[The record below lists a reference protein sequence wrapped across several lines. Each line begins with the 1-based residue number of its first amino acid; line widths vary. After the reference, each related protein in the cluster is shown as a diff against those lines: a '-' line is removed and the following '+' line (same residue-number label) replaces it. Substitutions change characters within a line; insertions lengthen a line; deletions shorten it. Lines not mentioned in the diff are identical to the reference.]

1 MSSSGKDNSGAQHA
15 NYVGPYRLEK
25 TLGKGQTAGEHPV
38 LASWIRAVEQEAKPA
53 WSQLFD
59 WDGKRGSKATKS
71 IGEIQIRPWKLFSCV
86 LSEMRGEVIRRK
98 RKRQREEMEG
108 PAVGEGIS
116 ASEKF
121 EGEVLHQ
128 FGNAR
133 ILCALSQS
141 LAFEAVFKDS
151 LPALPSQIQTKPL
164 CLPGHLLDIPPPK
177 PCHSRFSSAC
187 SLRAERASSGL
198 VKLGIHCVTCQ
209 KVAIKIV
216 NREKLSESVLMKVE
230 REIAILKLIEHPHVL
245 KLHDVYENKK
255 YLYLV
260 LEHVSGGELFDYL
273 VKKGRLTP
281 KEARKF
287 FRQIMSALD
296 FCHSHSICQSAGGCL
311 GDERRRGGEAEGER
325 TQQGA
330 VTPRTSLALRCEPPN
345 SSMDRSK
352 RELLQRRGAP
362 GAAKDANHRDLKPE
376 NLLLDEKNNIRI
388 ADFGMASLQVGDS
401 LLETSCGSPHY
412 ACPEVIRGEK
422 YDGRKADVWSCG
434 VILFA
439 LLVGA
444 LPFDD
449 DNLRNLLEKVK
460 LGVFHMPHFIPPD
473 CQNLLR
479 GMIEVDATK
488 RLTLEQIQKH
498 TWYIGGKNEPE
509 PEQPVP
515 RKVTIR
521 SLPSADDIDPDVL
534 DSMHSLGCFRDKNKL
549 LKDLLSDDDNQEKMI
564 YFLLLDRKER
574 YPSQEDQNLPPRNEI
589 DPPKKRVDSPMLNRH
604 GKRRPERKSM
614 EVLSVTD
621 GGSPVPARRAID
633 MTQHG
638 QRSRSISGASSG
650 LSTSPLSSPRPV
662 RKFCV
667 PPQTPDIL
675 QSPNSS
681 PCQSPESA
689 PNRAATRAP
698 TPNSLAPNSGPPPAE
713 LNRTQTLPSKPKTVP
728 KPLQATRSIPLP
740 GQSTEPASPAKSE
753 PPTPLQLPLQPPS
766 ASVPPT
772 PTTPSSPSFPFAPSS
787 ISSTPIQNSP
797 QVRRSHFAASPQLS
811 VPFVPAVPMS
821 PIRLHHFHPV
831 APASSS
837 FTDQPKSIPLIQVTP
852 HPSPRGSPLPTPK
865 GTPVHTPKD
874 SPAGTPN
881 PTPPPSPLAKKS
893 WFGNFINLEKEE
905 QIFIVIRDKPLS
917 SIKADIVQAFLSIPS
932 LSHSVISQTSFR
944 AEYKSTAGP
953 TVFQKPVKFQV
964 DITYTESTAATKEN
978 GIYSVTFTLL
988 SAGALSE

>member
-1 MSSSGKDNSGAQHA
+1 MSSSGKDANSGHYA

-25 TLGKGQTAGEHPV
+25 TLGKGQT
-38 LASWIRAVEQEAKPA
+38 
-53 WSQLFD
+53 
-59 WDGKRGSKATKS
+59 
-71 IGEIQIRPWKLFSCV
+71 
-86 LSEMRGEVIRRK
+86 
-98 RKRQREEMEG
+98 
-108 PAVGEGIS
+108 
-116 ASEKF
+116 
-121 EGEVLHQ
+121 
-128 FGNAR
+128 
-133 ILCALSQS
+133 
-141 LAFEAVFKDS
+141 
-151 LPALPSQIQTKPL
+151 
-164 CLPGHLLDIPPPK
+164 
-177 PCHSRFSSAC
+177 
-187 SLRAERASSGL
+187 GL
-198 VKLGIHCVTCQ
+198 VKLGLHCVTGQ

-287 FRQIMSALD
+287 FRQIISALD
-296 FCHSHSICQSAGGCL
+296 FCHSHSIC
-311 GDERRRGGEAEGER
+311 
-325 TQQGA
+325 
-330 VTPRTSLALRCEPPN
+330 
-345 SSMDRSK
+345 
-352 RELLQRRGAP
+352 
-362 GAAKDANHRDLKPE
+362 HRDLKPE

-422 YDGRKADVWSCG
+422 YDGRKADAWSCG

-479 GMIEVDATK
+479 GMIEVDAAK

-498 TWYIGGKNEPE
+498 TWYLAGKNEPE
-509 PEQPVP
+509 PEQPVT
-515 RKVTIR
+515 RKVSIR
-521 SLPSADDIDPDVL
+521 TLGAPEEIDPDVL
-534 DSMHSLGCFRDKNKL
+534 ESMHSLGCFRDKDKL
-549 LKDLLSDDDNQEKMI
+549 TKDLLSEDDNQEKMI

-589 DPPKKRVDSPMLNRH
+589 ADPPRKRVDSPMLSRH

-614 EVLSVTD
+614 EVLTVTE
-621 GGSPVPARRAID
+621 GGSPVPVRRAID
-633 MTQHG
+633 MATHG

-650 LSTSPLSSPRPV
+650 LSTSPLSSPR
-662 RKFCV
+662 
-667 PPQTPDIL
+667 
-675 QSPNSS
+675 
-681 PCQSPESA
+681 
-689 PNRAATRAP
+689 
-698 TPNSLAPNSGPPPAE
+698 
-713 LNRTQTLPSKPKTVP
+713 
-728 KPLQATRSIPLP
+728 
-740 GQSTEPASPAKSE
+740 
-753 PPTPLQLPLQPPS
+753 
-766 ASVPPT
+766 
-772 PTTPSSPSFPFAPSS
+772 
-787 ISSTPIQNSP
+787 
-797 QVRRSHFAASPQLS
+797 
-811 VPFVPAVPMS
+811 
-821 PIRLHHFHPV
+821 
-831 APASSS
+831 
-837 FTDQPKSIPLIQVTP
+837 VTP

-865 GTPVHTPKD
+865 GTPVHTPKE
-874 SPAGTPN
+874 SPAGTPS
-881 PTPPPSPLAKKS
+881 PTPPPSPSIGGMPWRTRLNSIKNSFLGSPRFHRRKMQVPTQEDMSSLTPDSSPELAKKS

-917 SIKADIVQAFLSIPS
+917 SIKADIVHAFLSIPS

-964 DITYTESTAATKEN
+964 DITYTESSGATKEN

-988 SAGALSE
+988 SGPSRRFKRVVETIQAQLLSSNDQPGIQPQISDVSQRSASKSSKRGSPLSNFFDVIKQLFSDEKNIQASHPPGAPTSTSSPTKHAPGSRPSQTPPNDSKCPPGKDKTKMAASNRTQEHP

>member
-1 MSSSGKDNSGAQHA
+1 MSSAKDSGHYA

-25 TLGKGQTAGEHPV
+25 TLGKGQT
-38 LASWIRAVEQEAKPA
+38 
-53 WSQLFD
+53 
-59 WDGKRGSKATKS
+59 
-71 IGEIQIRPWKLFSCV
+71 
-86 LSEMRGEVIRRK
+86 
-98 RKRQREEMEG
+98 
-108 PAVGEGIS
+108 
-116 ASEKF
+116 
-121 EGEVLHQ
+121 
-128 FGNAR
+128 
-133 ILCALSQS
+133 
-141 LAFEAVFKDS
+141 
-151 LPALPSQIQTKPL
+151 
-164 CLPGHLLDIPPPK
+164 
-177 PCHSRFSSAC
+177 
-187 SLRAERASSGL
+187 GL

-287 FRQIMSALD
+287 FRQIISALD
-296 FCHSHSICQSAGGCL
+296 FCHSHSIC
-311 GDERRRGGEAEGER
+311 
-325 TQQGA
+325 
-330 VTPRTSLALRCEPPN
+330 
-345 SSMDRSK
+345 
-352 RELLQRRGAP
+352 
-362 GAAKDANHRDLKPE
+362 HRDLKPE

-422 YDGRKADVWSCG
+422 YDGRKADAWSCG

-479 GMIEVDATK
+479 GMIEVDAGK

-498 TWYIGGKNEPE
+498 TWYLAGKNEPE

-515 RKVTIR
+515 RKVAIR
-521 SLPSADDIDPDVL
+521 TLAATEEIDPDVL
-534 DSMHSLGCFRDKNKL
+534 ESMHSLGCFRDKEKL
-549 LKDLLSDDDNQEKMI
+549 TKDLLSEEENQEKMI

-574 YPSQEDQNLPPRNEI
+574 YPSQEDQNLPPRTEI
-589 DPPKKRVDSPMLNRH
+589 DPPRKRVDSPMLSRH

-614 EVLSVTD
+614 EVLSVTE
-621 GGSPVPARRAID
+621 GGSPVPVRRAID
-633 MTQHG
+633 MATNG

-650 LSTSPLSSPRPV
+650 LSTSPLSSPRV
-662 RKFCV
+662 
-667 PPQTPDIL
+667 
-675 QSPNSS
+675 S
-681 PCQSPESA
+681 
-689 PNRAATRAP
+689 
-698 TPNSLAPNSGPPPAE
+698 
-713 LNRTQTLPSKPKTVP
+713 
-728 KPLQATRSIPLP
+728 
-740 GQSTEPASPAKSE
+740 
-753 PPTPLQLPLQPPS
+753 
-766 ASVPPT
+766 
-772 PTTPSSPSFPFAPSS
+772 
-787 ISSTPIQNSP
+787 
-797 QVRRSHFAASPQLS
+797 
-811 VPFVPAVPMS
+811 
-821 PIRLHHFHPV
+821 
-831 APASSS
+831 
-837 FTDQPKSIPLIQVTP
+837 P
-852 HPSPRGSPLPTPK
+852 HPLPRGSPLPTPK

-874 SPAGTPN
+874 SPAGTPS
-881 PTPPPSPLAKKS
+881 PTPPPSPSIGGMPWRTRLNSIKNSFLGSPRFHRRKMQVPTQEDMSSLTPDSSPELAKKS

-917 SIKADIVQAFLSIPS
+917 SIKADIVHAFLSIPS

-964 DITYTESTAATKEN
+964 DITYTESTSATKDN

-988 SAGALSE
+988 SGPSRRFKRVVETIQAQLLSSDQPGIQPQISGNGALKCGFILRGVYSKL

>member
-1 MSSSGKDNSGAQHA
+1 MCM
-15 NYVGPYRLEK
+15 
-25 TLGKGQTAGEHPV
+25 
-38 LASWIRAVEQEAKPA
+38 
-53 WSQLFD
+53 QLY
-59 WDGKRGSKATKS
+59 
-71 IGEIQIRPWKLFSCV
+71 
-86 LSEMRGEVIRRK
+86 
-98 RKRQREEMEG
+98 
-108 PAVGEGIS
+108 
-116 ASEKF
+116 
-121 EGEVLHQ
+121 
-128 FGNAR
+128 
-133 ILCALSQS
+133 
-141 LAFEAVFKDS
+141 
-151 LPALPSQIQTKPL
+151 
-164 CLPGHLLDIPPPK
+164 
-177 PCHSRFSSAC
+177 
-187 SLRAERASSGL
+187 GL
-198 VKLGIHCVTCQ
+198 VKLGVHCVTCQ

-287 FRQIMSALD
+287 FRQIISALD
-296 FCHSHSICQSAGGCL
+296 FCHSHSIC
-311 GDERRRGGEAEGER
+311 
-325 TQQGA
+325 
-330 VTPRTSLALRCEPPN
+330 
-345 SSMDRSK
+345 
-352 RELLQRRGAP
+352 
-362 GAAKDANHRDLKPE
+362 HRDLKPE

-479 GMIEVDATK
+479 GMIEVDASK
-488 RLTLEQIQKH
+488 RLTLDQIQKH

-589 DPPKKRVDSPMLNRH
+589 DPPRKRVDSPMLNHH

-638 QRSRSISGASSG
+638 QSKSVYSKSLDIPEAGTKSSKEERSRSISGATSG

-667 PPQTPDIL
+667 PPQSPDL
-675 QSPNSS
+675 SHSPITS
-681 PCQSPESA
+681 PCQSPEPA
-689 PNRAATRAP
+689 PNRRSLRIS
-698 TPNSLAPNSGPPPAE
+698 PNSLAPNSELLPAA
-713 LNRTQTLPSKPKTVP
+713 LNKTQTLPAKPRVVP
-728 KPLQATRSIPLP
+728 KPLHVTRSNPLP
-740 GQSTEPASPAKSE
+740 ETSPDPTSMTKSE
-753 PPTPLQLPLQPPS
+753 PSTPCQLQSNKTS

-772 PTTPSSPSFPFAPSS
+772 PTFPSFTSSPPSPSYASS
-787 ISSTPIQNSP
+787 IPIVPIPNSP
-797 QVRRSHFAASPQLS
+797 QVHRNHFLANPQLS
-811 VPFVPAVPMS
+811 VPFSPVGPPS

-831 APASSS
+831 APPA
-837 FTDQPKSIPLIQVTP
+837 FTDYPPKSIPLIQVTP

-874 SPAGTPN
+874 SPAGTPT
-881 PTPPPSPLAKKS
+881 PTPPPSPSIGGMPWRTRLNSIKNSFLGSPRFHRRKLQVPTQEEMSSLTPESSPELAKKS

-905 QIFIVIRDKPLS
+905 QIFIVIKDKPLS

-988 SAGALSE
+988 SGPSRRFKRVVETIQSQLLSTHDQPGVQQLSDEKNGQVPYSSGTPSKRCPSPMHVRRHEPESNDTKSPAADRDRAKVSVPSVGAPEES

>member
-1 MSSSGKDNSGAQHA
+1 MSSSGKDANSGHYA

-25 TLGKGQTAGEHPV
+25 TLGKGQT
-38 LASWIRAVEQEAKPA
+38 
-53 WSQLFD
+53 
-59 WDGKRGSKATKS
+59 
-71 IGEIQIRPWKLFSCV
+71 
-86 LSEMRGEVIRRK
+86 
-98 RKRQREEMEG
+98 
-108 PAVGEGIS
+108 
-116 ASEKF
+116 
-121 EGEVLHQ
+121 
-128 FGNAR
+128 
-133 ILCALSQS
+133 
-141 LAFEAVFKDS
+141 
-151 LPALPSQIQTKPL
+151 
-164 CLPGHLLDIPPPK
+164 
-177 PCHSRFSSAC
+177 
-187 SLRAERASSGL
+187 GL

-287 FRQIMSALD
+287 FRQIISALD
-296 FCHSHSICQSAGGCL
+296 FCHSHSIC
-311 GDERRRGGEAEGER
+311 
-325 TQQGA
+325 
-330 VTPRTSLALRCEPPN
+330 
-345 SSMDRSK
+345 
-352 RELLQRRGAP
+352 
-362 GAAKDANHRDLKPE
+362 HRDLKPE

-422 YDGRKADVWSCG
+422 YDGRKADAWSCG

-498 TWYIGGKNEPE
+498 TWYIAGKNEPE

-515 RKVTIR
+515 RKVAIR
-521 SLPSADDIDPDVL
+521 TLATAEEIDPDVL
-534 DSMHSLGCFRDKNKL
+534 ESMHSLGCFRDKEKL
-549 LKDLLSDDDNQEKMI
+549 TKDLLSEEENQEKMI

-574 YPSQEDQNLPPRNEI
+574 YPSHEDQNLPPRNEI
-589 DPPKKRVDSPMLNRH
+589 DPPRKRVDSPMLSRH

-614 EVLSVTD
+614 EVLSVTE
-621 GGSPVPARRAID
+621 GGSPVPVRRAID
-633 MTQHG
+633 MATHG

-650 LSTSPLSSPRPV
+650 LSTSPLSSPR
-662 RKFCV
+662 
-667 PPQTPDIL
+667 
-675 QSPNSS
+675 
-681 PCQSPESA
+681 
-689 PNRAATRAP
+689 
-698 TPNSLAPNSGPPPAE
+698 
-713 LNRTQTLPSKPKTVP
+713 
-728 KPLQATRSIPLP
+728 
-740 GQSTEPASPAKSE
+740 
-753 PPTPLQLPLQPPS
+753 
-766 ASVPPT
+766 
-772 PTTPSSPSFPFAPSS
+772 
-787 ISSTPIQNSP
+787 
-797 QVRRSHFAASPQLS
+797 
-811 VPFVPAVPMS
+811 
-821 PIRLHHFHPV
+821 
-831 APASSS
+831 
-837 FTDQPKSIPLIQVTP
+837 VTP

-874 SPAGTPN
+874 SPTGTPS
-881 PTPPPSPLAKKS
+881 PTPPPSPSIGGMPWRTRLNSIKNSFLGSPRFHRRKMQVPTQEDMSSLTPDSSPELAKKS

-917 SIKADIVQAFLSIPS
+917 SIKADIVHAFLSIPS

-964 DITYTESTAATKEN
+964 DITYTESTSATKDN

-988 SAGALSE
+988 SGPSRRFKRVVETIQAQLLSSNDQPGVQPQISDGSQRSASLPSKSSKRGSPLSNFFDVIKQLFSDEKNIQASHSPGAPATPSSPAKHAPSSKPNQPPPNDSKCPPGKDKTKMAASNRTQEQP

>member
-1 MSSSGKDNSGAQHA
+1 MSSMGKDNSSQHA

-25 TLGKGQTAGEHPV
+25 TLGKGQT
-38 LASWIRAVEQEAKPA
+38 
-53 WSQLFD
+53 
-59 WDGKRGSKATKS
+59 
-71 IGEIQIRPWKLFSCV
+71 
-86 LSEMRGEVIRRK
+86 
-98 RKRQREEMEG
+98 
-108 PAVGEGIS
+108 
-116 ASEKF
+116 
-121 EGEVLHQ
+121 
-128 FGNAR
+128 
-133 ILCALSQS
+133 
-141 LAFEAVFKDS
+141 
-151 LPALPSQIQTKPL
+151 
-164 CLPGHLLDIPPPK
+164 
-177 PCHSRFSSAC
+177 
-187 SLRAERASSGL
+187 GL

-287 FRQIMSALD
+287 FRQIISALD
-296 FCHSHSICQSAGGCL
+296 FCHSHSIC
-311 GDERRRGGEAEGER
+311 
-325 TQQGA
+325 
-330 VTPRTSLALRCEPPN
+330 
-345 SSMDRSK
+345 
-352 RELLQRRGAP
+352 
-362 GAAKDANHRDLKPE
+362 HRDLKPE

-488 RLTLEQIQKH
+488 RFTLEQIQKH

-515 RKVTIR
+515 RKVAIR
-521 SLPSADDIDPDVL
+521 TLPSTEDIDPDVL
-534 DSMHSLGCFRDKNKL
+534 ESMHSLGCFRDKNKL
-549 LKDLLSDDDNQEKMI
+549 MKDLLSDDDNQEKMI

-574 YPSQEDQNLPPRNEI
+574 YPSHEDQNLPPRNEI
-589 DPPKKRVDSPMLNRH
+589 DPPRKRVDSPLLTRH
-604 GKRRPERKSM
+604 NKRRPERKSM
-614 EVLSVTD
+614 EVLSVTE
-621 GGSPVPARRAID
+621 GGSPVPVRRAID
-633 MTQHG
+633 MAQHG
-638 QRSRSISGASSG
+638 QSKSLDISDAHPILQSKEERSRSISGASSG
-650 LSTSPLSSPRPV
+650 LSTSPLSSPRPM
-662 RKFCV
+662 RRFAV
-667 PPQTPDIL
+667 PPQSAELT
-675 QSPNSS
+675 QSPNHS
-681 PCQSPESA
+681 PTHAPVFRLNGTGPHSPKIFQPKTGVHQ
-689 PNRAATRAP
+689 PN
-698 TPNSLAPNSGPPPAE
+698 NK
-713 LNRTQTLPSKPKTVP
+713 TQTLPAKPKVAD
-728 KPLQATRSIPLP
+728 KPLQATRSNPLP
-740 GQSTEPASPAKSE
+740 NTTAVPSAAKSE
-753 PPTPLQLPLQPPS
+753 PSTPCQPLHPPMPGS
-766 ASVPPT
+766 PKVRRPPLTVPPK
-772 PTTPSSPSFPFAPSS
+772 
-787 ISSTPIQNSP
+787 
-797 QVRRSHFAASPQLS
+797 LS
-811 VPFVPAVPMS
+811 VPLSPLS
-821 PIRLHHFHPV
+821 PIRLHHLHPL
-831 APASSS
+831 AG
-837 FTDQPKSIPLIQVTP
+837 TDHNGKSIPTIQVTP

-865 GTPVHTPKD
+865 GTPVHTPKE
-874 SPAGTPN
+874 SPAGTPS
-881 PTPPPSPLAKKS
+881 PTPPPSPSIGGMPWRTRLNSIKNSFLGSPRFHRRKLQVPTQEEMSSLTPESSPELAKKS

-905 QIFIVIRDKPLS
+905 QIFVVIRDKPLS
-917 SIKADIVQAFLSIPS
+917 SIKADIVHAFLSIPS
-932 LSHSVISQTSFR
+932 LSHSVVSQTSFR

-988 SAGALSE
+988 SGPSRRFKRVVETIQAQLLSTHEQPGVQQLSGSPLSNFFDVIKQLFSDEKNGQVSHPPGTPKHANSKRHEPEPNDSKSPSGQDKAKMAPSVGTQEQP

>member
-1 MSSSGKDNSGAQHA
+1 MSSSGKEANSGHCA

-25 TLGKGQTAGEHPV
+25 TLGKGQT
-38 LASWIRAVEQEAKPA
+38 
-53 WSQLFD
+53 
-59 WDGKRGSKATKS
+59 
-71 IGEIQIRPWKLFSCV
+71 
-86 LSEMRGEVIRRK
+86 
-98 RKRQREEMEG
+98 
-108 PAVGEGIS
+108 
-116 ASEKF
+116 
-121 EGEVLHQ
+121 
-128 FGNAR
+128 
-133 ILCALSQS
+133 
-141 LAFEAVFKDS
+141 
-151 LPALPSQIQTKPL
+151 
-164 CLPGHLLDIPPPK
+164 
-177 PCHSRFSSAC
+177 
-187 SLRAERASSGL
+187 GL

-287 FRQIMSALD
+287 FRQIISALD
-296 FCHSHSICQSAGGCL
+296 FCHSHSIC
-311 GDERRRGGEAEGER
+311 
-325 TQQGA
+325 
-330 VTPRTSLALRCEPPN
+330 
-345 SSMDRSK
+345 
-352 RELLQRRGAP
+352 
-362 GAAKDANHRDLKPE
+362 HRDLKPE

-388 ADFGMASLQVGDS
+388 ADFGMASLQVGES

-422 YDGRKADVWSCG
+422 YDGRKADAWSCG

-460 LGVFHMPHFIPPD
+460 LGVFHMPHFIPPE
-473 CQNLLR
+473 CQNLLQ
-479 GMIEVDATK
+479 GMIEVDASK

-498 TWYIGGKNEPE
+498 TWYLAGKNEPE

-515 RKVTIR
+515 RKVAIR
-521 SLPSADDIDPDVL
+521 MLATAEEIDPDVL
-534 DSMHSLGCFRDKNKL
+534 ESMHSLGCFRDKDKL
-549 LKDLLSDDDNQEKMI
+549 TKDLLSDDDNQEKMI

-574 YPSQEDQNLPPRNEI
+574 YPSHEDQNLPPRNDI
-589 DPPKKRVDSPMLNRH
+589 ADPPRKRVDSPMLSRH

-614 EVLSVTD
+614 EVLSVTE
-621 GGSPVPARRAID
+621 GGSPVPVRRAID
-633 MTQHG
+633 MATHG

-650 LSTSPLSSPRPV
+650 LSISPLSSPR
-662 RKFCV
+662 
-667 PPQTPDIL
+667 
-675 QSPNSS
+675 
-681 PCQSPESA
+681 
-689 PNRAATRAP
+689 
-698 TPNSLAPNSGPPPAE
+698 
-713 LNRTQTLPSKPKTVP
+713 
-728 KPLQATRSIPLP
+728 
-740 GQSTEPASPAKSE
+740 
-753 PPTPLQLPLQPPS
+753 
-766 ASVPPT
+766 
-772 PTTPSSPSFPFAPSS
+772 
-787 ISSTPIQNSP
+787 
-797 QVRRSHFAASPQLS
+797 
-811 VPFVPAVPMS
+811 
-821 PIRLHHFHPV
+821 
-831 APASSS
+831 
-837 FTDQPKSIPLIQVTP
+837 VTP

-874 SPAGTPN
+874 SPTGTPS
-881 PTPPPSPLAKKS
+881 PTPPPSPSIGGMPWRTRLNSIKNSFLGSPRFHRRKMQVPTQEDLSSLTPDSSPELAKKS

-905 QIFIVIRDKPLS
+905 QIFIVIKDKPLS
-917 SIKADIVQAFLSIPS
+917 SIKADIVHAFLSIPS

-964 DITYTESTAATKEN
+964 DITYSESTCATKEN

-988 SAGALSE
+988 SGPSRRFKRVVEIIQAQLLSSNDQPGIQPQISDGSQCSAPCPSQPVKRGSPLSNFFDVIKQLFSDDKNTQASPSPAAPVESSPPAKHAPGNKPHLPPPNDSKSSAGKDKTKMATSNRTQEQP

>member
-1 MSSSGKDNSGAQHA
+1 MSSTGKDSNSGHYA

-25 TLGKGQTAGEHPV
+25 TLGKGQT
-38 LASWIRAVEQEAKPA
+38 
-53 WSQLFD
+53 
-59 WDGKRGSKATKS
+59 
-71 IGEIQIRPWKLFSCV
+71 
-86 LSEMRGEVIRRK
+86 
-98 RKRQREEMEG
+98 
-108 PAVGEGIS
+108 
-116 ASEKF
+116 
-121 EGEVLHQ
+121 
-128 FGNAR
+128 
-133 ILCALSQS
+133 
-141 LAFEAVFKDS
+141 
-151 LPALPSQIQTKPL
+151 
-164 CLPGHLLDIPPPK
+164 
-177 PCHSRFSSAC
+177 
-187 SLRAERASSGL
+187 GL
-198 VKLGIHCVTCQ
+198 VKVGIHCVTCQ

-287 FRQIMSALD
+287 FRQIISALD
-296 FCHSHSICQSAGGCL
+296 FCHSHSIC
-311 GDERRRGGEAEGER
+311 
-325 TQQGA
+325 
-330 VTPRTSLALRCEPPN
+330 
-345 SSMDRSK
+345 
-352 RELLQRRGAP
+352 
-362 GAAKDANHRDLKPE
+362 HRDLKPE

-422 YDGRKADVWSCG
+422 YDGRKADAWSCG

-479 GMIEVDATK
+479 GMIEVDASK

-498 TWYIGGKNEPE
+498 SWYLGGKNEPE
-509 PEQPVP
+509 PEQPAP
-515 RKVTIR
+515 RKVAIR
-521 SLPSADDIDPDVL
+521 MLAAAEEIDPDVL
-534 DSMHSLGCFRDKNKL
+534 ESMHSLGCFRDKDKL
-549 LKDLLSDDDNQEKMI
+549 SKDLLSEDHNQEKMI

-574 YPSQEDQNLPPRNEI
+574 YPSHEDQNLPPRNEI
-589 DPPKKRVDSPMLNRH
+589 DPPRKRVDSPMLSRH

-614 EVLSVTD
+614 EVLTVTE
-621 GGSPVPARRAID
+621 GGSPVPVRRALD
-633 MTQHG
+633 MATHG
-638 QRSRSISGASSG
+638 QSKSVFSKSLDITNANCSKEERSRSISGASTG
-650 LSTSPLSSPRPV
+650 LSTSPLSSPR
-662 RKFCV
+662 
-667 PPQTPDIL
+667 
-675 QSPNSS
+675 
-681 PCQSPESA
+681 
-689 PNRAATRAP
+689 
-698 TPNSLAPNSGPPPAE
+698 
-713 LNRTQTLPSKPKTVP
+713 
-728 KPLQATRSIPLP
+728 
-740 GQSTEPASPAKSE
+740 
-753 PPTPLQLPLQPPS
+753 
-766 ASVPPT
+766 
-772 PTTPSSPSFPFAPSS
+772 
-787 ISSTPIQNSP
+787 
-797 QVRRSHFAASPQLS
+797 
-811 VPFVPAVPMS
+811 
-821 PIRLHHFHPV
+821 
-831 APASSS
+831 
-837 FTDQPKSIPLIQVTP
+837 VTP

-874 SPAGTPN
+874 SPAGTPS
-881 PTPPPSPLAKKS
+881 PTPPPSPSIGGLPWRTRLNSIKNSFLGSPRFHRRKMQVPTQEDMSSLTPDSSPELAKKS

-917 SIKADIVQAFLSIPS
+917 SIKADIVHAFLSIPS

-964 DITYTESTAATKEN
+964 DITYTESTSTTKDN

-988 SAGALSE
+988 SGPSRRFKRVVETIQAQLLSTNDQPGIQPQISGIIHNSY

>member
-1 MSSSGKDNSGAQHA
+1 M
-15 NYVGPYRLEK
+15 
-25 TLGKGQTAGEHPV
+25 
-38 LASWIRAVEQEAKPA
+38 
-53 WSQLFD
+53 
-59 WDGKRGSKATKS
+59 
-71 IGEIQIRPWKLFSCV
+71 EIKLP
-86 LSEMRGEVIRRK
+86 R
-98 RKRQREEMEG
+98 
-108 PAVGEGIS
+108 
-116 ASEKF
+116 
-121 EGEVLHQ
+121 
-128 FGNAR
+128 
-133 ILCALSQS
+133 
-141 LAFEAVFKDS
+141 
-151 LPALPSQIQTKPL
+151 
-164 CLPGHLLDIPPPK
+164 
-177 PCHSRFSSAC
+177 
-187 SLRAERASSGL
+187 L
-198 VKLGIHCVTCQ
+198 VKLGVHCVTCQ

-296 FCHSHSICQSAGGCL
+296 FCHSHSIC
-311 GDERRRGGEAEGER
+311 
-325 TQQGA
+325 
-330 VTPRTSLALRCEPPN
+330 
-345 SSMDRSK
+345 
-352 RELLQRRGAP
+352 
-362 GAAKDANHRDLKPE
+362 HRDLKPE

-650 LSTSPLSSPRPV
+650 LSTSPLSSPRPA

-667 PPQTPDIL
+667 PPQSPDFS
-675 QSPNSS
+675 QSPNAS
-681 PCQSPESA
+681 PCPSPDPVPS
-689 PNRAATRAP
+689 RTGQCIS
-698 TPNSLAPNSGPPPAE
+698 TPNSLAPNNEPALLA
-713 LNRTQTLPSKPKTVP
+713 LNKTQTLPAKPKVLP
-728 KPLQATRSIPLP
+728 KPLQATRSNPLP
-740 GQSTEPASPAKSE
+740 DTHPDMKSAAKSE
-753 PPTPLQLPLQPPS
+753 SSTPCQLPLHPPS
-766 ASVPPT
+766 ASVPPSPT
-772 PTTPSSPSFPFAPSS
+772 SPTSPFSPTTIP
-787 ISSTPIQNSP
+787 NSP
-797 QVRRSHFAASPQLS
+797 RVRRSHIAASPQLS
-811 VPFVPAVPMS
+811 VPFSPMVPLS
-821 PIRLHHFHPV
+821 PIRLHHFHPLV
-831 APASSS
+831 PTPSS
-837 FTDQPKSIPLIQVTP
+837 FTDHPPKSIPLIQVTP

-874 SPAGTPN
+874 SPAGTPT
-881 PTPPPSPLAKKS
+881 PTPPPSPSIGGMPWRTRLNSIKNSFLGSPRFHRRKLQVPTQEEMSSLTPESSPELAKKS
-893 WFGNFINLEKEE
+893 WFGNFISLEKEE
-905 QIFIVIRDKPLS
+905 QIFIVIKDKPLS

-988 SAGALSE
+988 SGPSRRFKRVVETIQSQLLSTHDQPGVQQLSDEYLGDNRGAEQYKDCGGDVAVIQLRLQRRTIHVEDGVCVLLNS

>member
-1 MSSSGKDNSGAQHA
+1 MSSSGKDNSAHYM

-25 TLGKGQTAGEHPV
+25 TLGKGQT
-38 LASWIRAVEQEAKPA
+38 
-53 WSQLFD
+53 
-59 WDGKRGSKATKS
+59 
-71 IGEIQIRPWKLFSCV
+71 
-86 LSEMRGEVIRRK
+86 
-98 RKRQREEMEG
+98 
-108 PAVGEGIS
+108 
-116 ASEKF
+116 
-121 EGEVLHQ
+121 
-128 FGNAR
+128 
-133 ILCALSQS
+133 
-141 LAFEAVFKDS
+141 
-151 LPALPSQIQTKPL
+151 
-164 CLPGHLLDIPPPK
+164 
-177 PCHSRFSSAC
+177 
-187 SLRAERASSGL
+187 GL

-287 FRQIMSALD
+287 FRQIISALD
-296 FCHSHSICQSAGGCL
+296 FCHSHSIC
-311 GDERRRGGEAEGER
+311 
-325 TQQGA
+325 
-330 VTPRTSLALRCEPPN
+330 
-345 SSMDRSK
+345 
-352 RELLQRRGAP
+352 
-362 GAAKDANHRDLKPE
+362 HRDLKPE

-498 TWYIGGKNEPE
+498 NWYIAGKNEPE

-515 RKVTIR
+515 RKVAIR
-521 SLPSADDIDPDVL
+521 TLSTEEIDPDVL
-534 DSMHSLGCFRDKNKL
+534 ESMHSLGCFRDKGKL
-549 LKDLLSDDDNQEKMI
+549 TKDLLSDDDNQEKMI

-574 YPSQEDQNLPPRNEI
+574 YPSQEDQNLPPRSEI
-589 DPPKKRVDSPMLNRH
+589 ADPPRKRVDSPMLNRH

-614 EVLSVTD
+614 EVLSVTE
-621 GGSPVPARRAID
+621 GGSPVPVRRAID
-633 MTQHG
+633 MATHG

-650 LSTSPLSSPRPV
+650 LSTSPLSSPR
-662 RKFCV
+662 
-667 PPQTPDIL
+667 
-675 QSPNSS
+675 
-681 PCQSPESA
+681 
-689 PNRAATRAP
+689 
-698 TPNSLAPNSGPPPAE
+698 
-713 LNRTQTLPSKPKTVP
+713 
-728 KPLQATRSIPLP
+728 
-740 GQSTEPASPAKSE
+740 
-753 PPTPLQLPLQPPS
+753 
-766 ASVPPT
+766 
-772 PTTPSSPSFPFAPSS
+772 
-787 ISSTPIQNSP
+787 
-797 QVRRSHFAASPQLS
+797 
-811 VPFVPAVPMS
+811 
-821 PIRLHHFHPV
+821 
-831 APASSS
+831 
-837 FTDQPKSIPLIQVTP
+837 VTP

-865 GTPVHTPKD
+865 GTPVHTPKE
-874 SPAGTPN
+874 SPAGTPS
-881 PTPPPSPLAKKS
+881 PTPPPSPSIGGLPWRTRLNSIKNSFLGSPRFHRRKMQVPTQEDMSSLTPDSSPELAKKS

-905 QIFIVIRDKPLS
+905 QIFVVIRDKPLS

-988 SAGALSE
+988 SGPSRRFKRVVETIQAQLMSSHDQPGVQQISGSPLSNFFDVIKQLFSDEKNSQASHNPPGTPGTPSPAPAKHAPGSRRNEPCPPPTQPTDSKCPPLLGKDKQTKMAATSRTGEQP

>member
-1 MSSSGKDNSGAQHA
+1 MSSPGKEGSGAPHA
-15 NYVGPYRLEK
+15 TYVGPYRLEK
-25 TLGKGQTAGEHPV
+25 TLGKGQT
-38 LASWIRAVEQEAKPA
+38 
-53 WSQLFD
+53 
-59 WDGKRGSKATKS
+59 
-71 IGEIQIRPWKLFSCV
+71 
-86 LSEMRGEVIRRK
+86 
-98 RKRQREEMEG
+98 
-108 PAVGEGIS
+108 
-116 ASEKF
+116 
-121 EGEVLHQ
+121 
-128 FGNAR
+128 
-133 ILCALSQS
+133 
-141 LAFEAVFKDS
+141 
-151 LPALPSQIQTKPL
+151 
-164 CLPGHLLDIPPPK
+164 
-177 PCHSRFSSAC
+177 
-187 SLRAERASSGL
+187 GL
-198 VKLGIHCVTCQ
+198 VKLGVHCVTCQ

-287 FRQIMSALD
+287 FRQIISALD
-296 FCHSHSICQSAGGCL
+296 FCHSHSIC
-311 GDERRRGGEAEGER
+311 
-325 TQQGA
+325 
-330 VTPRTSLALRCEPPN
+330 
-345 SSMDRSK
+345 
-352 RELLQRRGAP
+352 
-362 GAAKDANHRDLKPE
+362 HRDLKPE

-401 LLETSCGSPHY
+401 LLETK
-412 ACPEVIRGEK
+412 K

-509 PEQPVP
+509 PEQPIP
-515 RKVTIR
+515 RKVAIR
-521 SLPSADDIDPDVL
+521 TLPSAEDIDPDVL

-549 LKDLLSDDDNQEKMI
+549 MKDLLSEDDNQEKMI

-589 DPPKKRVDSPMLNRH
+589 DPPRKRVDSPMLNRH

-633 MTQHG
+633 MAQHS
-638 QRSRSISGASSG
+638 QSKTVFSKSLDITDANSTHSKEERSRSISGASSG
-650 LSTSPLSSPRPV
+650 LSTSPLSSPR
-662 RKFCV
+662 
-667 PPQTPDIL
+667 
-675 QSPNSS
+675 
-681 PCQSPESA
+681 
-689 PNRAATRAP
+689 
-698 TPNSLAPNSGPPPAE
+698 
-713 LNRTQTLPSKPKTVP
+713 
-728 KPLQATRSIPLP
+728 
-740 GQSTEPASPAKSE
+740 
-753 PPTPLQLPLQPPS
+753 
-766 ASVPPT
+766 
-772 PTTPSSPSFPFAPSS
+772 
-787 ISSTPIQNSP
+787 
-797 QVRRSHFAASPQLS
+797 
-811 VPFVPAVPMS
+811 
-821 PIRLHHFHPV
+821 
-831 APASSS
+831 
-837 FTDQPKSIPLIQVTP
+837 VTP

-865 GTPVHTPKD
+865 GTPVHTPKE
-874 SPAGTPN
+874 SPSGTPS
-881 PTPPPSPLAKKS
+881 PTPPPSPSIGGMPWRTRLNSIKNSFLGSPRFHRRKLQVPTQEEMSSLTPESSPELAKKS

-905 QIFIVIRDKPLS
+905 QIFVVIKDKPLS
-917 SIKADIVQAFLSIPS
+917 SIKADIVHAFLSIPS

-964 DITYTESTAATKEN
+964 DITYSESGAATKEN

-988 SAGALSE
+988 SGPSRRFKRVVETIQAQLLSTHDQPGVQQLSGEWGRTRSSLPSQHPLHALPTPSPPATPPMPLRSAQHHTALPASRPQGARSLSHTAYHAPLRAQGFHCRGGHHGPHLT

>member
-1 MSSSGKDNSGAQHA
+1 MSSSAKDSGHYA

-25 TLGKGQTAGEHPV
+25 TLGKGQT
-38 LASWIRAVEQEAKPA
+38 
-53 WSQLFD
+53 
-59 WDGKRGSKATKS
+59 
-71 IGEIQIRPWKLFSCV
+71 
-86 LSEMRGEVIRRK
+86 
-98 RKRQREEMEG
+98 
-108 PAVGEGIS
+108 
-116 ASEKF
+116 
-121 EGEVLHQ
+121 
-128 FGNAR
+128 
-133 ILCALSQS
+133 
-141 LAFEAVFKDS
+141 
-151 LPALPSQIQTKPL
+151 
-164 CLPGHLLDIPPPK
+164 
-177 PCHSRFSSAC
+177 
-187 SLRAERASSGL
+187 GL

-287 FRQIMSALD
+287 FRQIISALD
-296 FCHSHSICQSAGGCL
+296 FCHSHSIC
-311 GDERRRGGEAEGER
+311 
-325 TQQGA
+325 
-330 VTPRTSLALRCEPPN
+330 
-345 SSMDRSK
+345 
-352 RELLQRRGAP
+352 
-362 GAAKDANHRDLKPE
+362 HRDLKPE

-422 YDGRKADVWSCG
+422 YDGRKADAWSCG

-479 GMIEVDATK
+479 GMIEVDAGK
-488 RLTLEQIQKH
+488 RLTLDQIQKH
-498 TWYIGGKNEPE
+498 TWYLAGKNEPE

-515 RKVTIR
+515 RKVAIR
-521 SLPSADDIDPDVL
+521 MLATAEEIDPDVL
-534 DSMHSLGCFRDKNKL
+534 ESMHSLGCFRDKDKL
-549 LKDLLSDDDNQEKMI
+549 TKDLLSEEDNQEKMI

-574 YPSQEDQNLPPRNEI
+574 YPSHEDQNLPPRNEI
-589 DPPKKRVDSPMLNRH
+589 DPPRKRVDSPMLSRH

-614 EVLSVTD
+614 EVLSVTE
-621 GGSPVPARRAID
+621 GGSPVPVRRAID
-633 MTQHG
+633 MATHG
-638 QRSRSISGASSG
+638 QSKSVFSKSLDITNANCSKEERSRSISGASSN
-650 LSTSPLSSPRPV
+650 LSTSPLSSPR
-662 RKFCV
+662 
-667 PPQTPDIL
+667 
-675 QSPNSS
+675 
-681 PCQSPESA
+681 
-689 PNRAATRAP
+689 
-698 TPNSLAPNSGPPPAE
+698 
-713 LNRTQTLPSKPKTVP
+713 
-728 KPLQATRSIPLP
+728 
-740 GQSTEPASPAKSE
+740 
-753 PPTPLQLPLQPPS
+753 
-766 ASVPPT
+766 
-772 PTTPSSPSFPFAPSS
+772 
-787 ISSTPIQNSP
+787 
-797 QVRRSHFAASPQLS
+797 
-811 VPFVPAVPMS
+811 
-821 PIRLHHFHPV
+821 
-831 APASSS
+831 
-837 FTDQPKSIPLIQVTP
+837 VTP

-865 GTPVHTPKD
+865 GTPVHTPKE
-874 SPAGTPN
+874 SPAGTPS
-881 PTPPPSPLAKKS
+881 PTPPPSPSIGGLPWRTRLNSIKNSFLGSPRFHRRKMQVPTQEDMSSLTPDSSPELAKKS

-917 SIKADIVQAFLSIPS
+917 SIKADIVHAFLSIPS

-964 DITYTESTAATKEN
+964 DITYTESTSATKDN

-988 SAGALSE
+988 SGPSRRFKRVVETIQAQLLSTNDQPGIQPQISGSPLSNFFDVIKQLFSDEKNLQASHPPGAPATPSSPNKHAPSSKPNQPPPNDSKCPPGSKDKTKMASGNRTQEQP

>member
-1 MSSSGKDNSGAQHA
+1 
-15 NYVGPYRLEK
+15 
-25 TLGKGQTAGEHPV
+25 
-38 LASWIRAVEQEAKPA
+38 
-53 WSQLFD
+53 
-59 WDGKRGSKATKS
+59 
-71 IGEIQIRPWKLFSCV
+71 
-86 LSEMRGEVIRRK
+86 
-98 RKRQREEMEG
+98 
-108 PAVGEGIS
+108 
-116 ASEKF
+116 
-121 EGEVLHQ
+121 
-128 FGNAR
+128 
-133 ILCALSQS
+133 
-141 LAFEAVFKDS
+141 
-151 LPALPSQIQTKPL
+151 
-164 CLPGHLLDIPPPK
+164 
-177 PCHSRFSSAC
+177 
-187 SLRAERASSGL
+187 
-198 VKLGIHCVTCQ
+198 
-209 KVAIKIV
+209 
-216 NREKLSESVLMKVE
+216 MKVE

-287 FRQIMSALD
+287 FRQIISALD
-296 FCHSHSICQSAGGCL
+296 FCHSHSIC
-311 GDERRRGGEAEGER
+311 
-325 TQQGA
+325 
-330 VTPRTSLALRCEPPN
+330 
-345 SSMDRSK
+345 
-352 RELLQRRGAP
+352 
-362 GAAKDANHRDLKPE
+362 HRDLKPE

-422 YDGRKADVWSCG
+422 YDGRKADAWSCG

-498 TWYIGGKNEPE
+498 TWYLAGKNEPE

-515 RKVTIR
+515 RKVAIR
-521 SLPSADDIDPDVL
+521 MLAALEEIDPDVL
-534 DSMHSLGCFRDKNKL
+534 ESMHSLGCFRDKAKL
-549 LKDLLSDDDNQEKMI
+549 TKDLLSEDDNQEKMI

-589 DPPKKRVDSPMLNRH
+589 VDPPRKRVDSPMLSRH

-614 EVLSVTD
+614 EVLSVTE
-621 GGSPVPARRAID
+621 GGSPVPVRRAID
-633 MTQHG
+633 MATHG

-650 LSTSPLSSPRPV
+650 LSTSPLSSPR
-662 RKFCV
+662 
-667 PPQTPDIL
+667 L
-675 QSPNSS
+675 
-681 PCQSPESA
+681 
-689 PNRAATRAP
+689 
-698 TPNSLAPNSGPPPAE
+698 
-713 LNRTQTLPSKPKTVP
+713 
-728 KPLQATRSIPLP
+728 SIPL
-740 GQSTEPASPAKSE
+740 SP
-753 PPTPLQLPLQPPS
+753 
-766 ASVPPT
+766 VP
-772 PTTPSSPSFPFAPSS
+772 
-787 ISSTPIQNSP
+787 
-797 QVRRSHFAASPQLS
+797 
-811 VPFVPAVPMS
+811 PMS
-821 PIRLHHFHPV
+821 PLRRHPPPPRRPHHHHHPDHNGKCLPPV
-831 APASSS
+831 A
-837 FTDQPKSIPLIQVTP
+837 QVTP

-874 SPAGTPN
+874 SPAGTPS
-881 PTPPPSPLAKKS
+881 PTPPPSPSIGGLPWRTRLNSIKNSFLGSPRFHRRKMQVPTQEDMSSLTPDSSPELAKKS

-917 SIKADIVQAFLSIPS
+917 SIKADIVHAFLSIPS

-964 DITYTESTAATKEN
+964 DITYTENTGATKEN

-988 SAGALSE
+988 SGPSRRFKRVVETIQAQLLSSMDQPTALSRPPPTTHPPPPPKKNMQTAALLPARSHGLLGGDLGS

>member
-1 MSSSGKDNSGAQHA
+1 MSSSGKDNSGAPHA

-25 TLGKGQTAGEHPV
+25 TLGKGQT
-38 LASWIRAVEQEAKPA
+38 
-53 WSQLFD
+53 
-59 WDGKRGSKATKS
+59 
-71 IGEIQIRPWKLFSCV
+71 
-86 LSEMRGEVIRRK
+86 
-98 RKRQREEMEG
+98 
-108 PAVGEGIS
+108 
-116 ASEKF
+116 
-121 EGEVLHQ
+121 
-128 FGNAR
+128 
-133 ILCALSQS
+133 
-141 LAFEAVFKDS
+141 
-151 LPALPSQIQTKPL
+151 
-164 CLPGHLLDIPPPK
+164 
-177 PCHSRFSSAC
+177 
-187 SLRAERASSGL
+187 GL
-198 VKLGIHCVTCQ
+198 VKLGVHCVTCQ

-260 LEHVSGGELFDYL
+260 LELVSGGELFDYL

-296 FCHSHSICQSAGGCL
+296 FCHSHSIC
-311 GDERRRGGEAEGER
+311 
-325 TQQGA
+325 
-330 VTPRTSLALRCEPPN
+330 
-345 SSMDRSK
+345 
-352 RELLQRRGAP
+352 
-362 GAAKDANHRDLKPE
+362 HRDLKPE

-479 GMIEVDATK
+479 GMIEVDASK
-488 RLTLEQIQKH
+488 RLKLEQIQKH

-549 LKDLLSDDDNQEKMI
+549 QKDLLSDDDNQEKMI

-650 LSTSPLSSPRPV
+650 LTTSPLSSPR
-662 RKFCV
+662 
-667 PPQTPDIL
+667 
-675 QSPNSS
+675 
-681 PCQSPESA
+681 
-689 PNRAATRAP
+689 
-698 TPNSLAPNSGPPPAE
+698 
-713 LNRTQTLPSKPKTVP
+713 
-728 KPLQATRSIPLP
+728 
-740 GQSTEPASPAKSE
+740 
-753 PPTPLQLPLQPPS
+753 
-766 ASVPPT
+766 
-772 PTTPSSPSFPFAPSS
+772 
-787 ISSTPIQNSP
+787 
-797 QVRRSHFAASPQLS
+797 
-811 VPFVPAVPMS
+811 
-821 PIRLHHFHPV
+821 
-831 APASSS
+831 
-837 FTDQPKSIPLIQVTP
+837 VTP

-874 SPAGTPN
+874 SPAGTPS
-881 PTPPPSPLAKKS
+881 PTPPPSPSIGGMPWRTRLNSIKNSFLGSPRFHRRKLQGVRIPTQDEMSSLTPESSPELAKKS

-988 SAGALSE
+988 SGPSRRFKRVVETIQSQLLSTHDQPGVQQLSDEKNGQVLACKRCPSPSPVHARRREQENNSSKSPLVCRDRVKLSLQEHTLD

>member
-1 MSSSGKDNSGAQHA
+1 MSSSGKDNSSQQHA

-25 TLGKGQTAGEHPV
+25 TLGKGQT
-38 LASWIRAVEQEAKPA
+38 
-53 WSQLFD
+53 
-59 WDGKRGSKATKS
+59 
-71 IGEIQIRPWKLFSCV
+71 
-86 LSEMRGEVIRRK
+86 
-98 RKRQREEMEG
+98 
-108 PAVGEGIS
+108 
-116 ASEKF
+116 
-121 EGEVLHQ
+121 
-128 FGNAR
+128 
-133 ILCALSQS
+133 
-141 LAFEAVFKDS
+141 
-151 LPALPSQIQTKPL
+151 
-164 CLPGHLLDIPPPK
+164 
-177 PCHSRFSSAC
+177 
-187 SLRAERASSGL
+187 GL

-287 FRQIMSALD
+287 FRQIISALD
-296 FCHSHSICQSAGGCL
+296 FCHSHSIC
-311 GDERRRGGEAEGER
+311 
-325 TQQGA
+325 
-330 VTPRTSLALRCEPPN
+330 
-345 SSMDRSK
+345 
-352 RELLQRRGAP
+352 
-362 GAAKDANHRDLKPE
+362 HRDLKPE

-515 RKVTIR
+515 RKVAIR
-521 SLPSADDIDPDVL
+521 TLPSTEDIDPDVL
-534 DSMHSLGCFRDKNKL
+534 ESMHSLGCFRDKNKL
-549 LKDLLSDDDNQEKMI
+549 MKDLLSDDDNQEKMI

-574 YPSQEDQNLPPRNEI
+574 YPSHEDQNLPPRNEI
-589 DPPKKRVDSPMLNRH
+589 DPPRKRVDSPLLTRH
-604 GKRRPERKSM
+604 NKRRPERKSM
-614 EVLSVTD
+614 EVLSVTE
-621 GGSPVPARRAID
+621 GGSPVPVRRAID
-633 MTQHG
+633 MAQHG
-638 QRSRSISGASSG
+638 QSKSVFSKSLDISDANPILQSKEERSRSISGASSG
-650 LSTSPLSSPRPV
+650 LSTSPLSSPR
-662 RKFCV
+662 
-667 PPQTPDIL
+667 
-675 QSPNSS
+675 
-681 PCQSPESA
+681 
-689 PNRAATRAP
+689 
-698 TPNSLAPNSGPPPAE
+698 
-713 LNRTQTLPSKPKTVP
+713 
-728 KPLQATRSIPLP
+728 
-740 GQSTEPASPAKSE
+740 
-753 PPTPLQLPLQPPS
+753 
-766 ASVPPT
+766 
-772 PTTPSSPSFPFAPSS
+772 
-787 ISSTPIQNSP
+787 
-797 QVRRSHFAASPQLS
+797 
-811 VPFVPAVPMS
+811 
-821 PIRLHHFHPV
+821 
-831 APASSS
+831 
-837 FTDQPKSIPLIQVTP
+837 VTP

-865 GTPVHTPKD
+865 GTPVHTPKE
-874 SPAGTPN
+874 SPAGTPS
-881 PTPPPSPLAKKS
+881 PTPPPSPSIGGMPWRTRLNSIKNSFLGSPRFHRRKLQVPTQEEMSSLTPESSPELAKKS

-905 QIFIVIRDKPLS
+905 QIFVVIRDKPLS
-917 SIKADIVQAFLSIPS
+917 SIKADIVHAFLSIPS
-932 LSHSVISQTSFR
+932 LSHSVVSQTSFR

-964 DITYTESTAATKEN
+964 DITYTESMAATKEN

-988 SAGALSE
+988 SGPSRRFKRVVETIQAQLLSTHDQPGVQQLSGSPLSNFFDVIKQLFSDEKNGQVSHPPGTPKHANSKRHEPEPNDSKCPSGQDKAKMAPSVGTQEQP

>member
-1 MSSSGKDNSGAQHA
+1 MSSSGKDNTSQHA

-25 TLGKGQTAGEHPV
+25 TLGKGQT
-38 LASWIRAVEQEAKPA
+38 
-53 WSQLFD
+53 
-59 WDGKRGSKATKS
+59 
-71 IGEIQIRPWKLFSCV
+71 
-86 LSEMRGEVIRRK
+86 
-98 RKRQREEMEG
+98 
-108 PAVGEGIS
+108 
-116 ASEKF
+116 
-121 EGEVLHQ
+121 
-128 FGNAR
+128 
-133 ILCALSQS
+133 
-141 LAFEAVFKDS
+141 
-151 LPALPSQIQTKPL
+151 
-164 CLPGHLLDIPPPK
+164 
-177 PCHSRFSSAC
+177 
-187 SLRAERASSGL
+187 GL

-287 FRQIMSALD
+287 FRQIISALD
-296 FCHSHSICQSAGGCL
+296 FCHSHSIC
-311 GDERRRGGEAEGER
+311 
-325 TQQGA
+325 
-330 VTPRTSLALRCEPPN
+330 
-345 SSMDRSK
+345 
-352 RELLQRRGAP
+352 
-362 GAAKDANHRDLKPE
+362 HRDLKPE

-401 LLETSCGSPHY
+401 LLETSCG
-412 ACPEVIRGEK
+412 
-422 YDGRKADVWSCG
+422 KADVWSCG

-515 RKVTIR
+515 RKVAIR
-521 SLPSADDIDPDVL
+521 TLPSTEDIDPDVL
-534 DSMHSLGCFRDKNKL
+534 ESMHSLGCFRDKNKL
-549 LKDLLSDDDNQEKMI
+549 MKDLLSDDDNQEKMI

-574 YPSQEDQNLPPRNEI
+574 YPCHEDQNLPPRNEI
-589 DPPKKRVDSPMLNRH
+589 DPPRKRVDSPLLTRH
-604 GKRRPERKSM
+604 NKRRPERKSM
-614 EVLSVTD
+614 EVLSVTE
-621 GGSPVPARRAID
+621 GGSPVPVRRAID
-633 MTQHG
+633 MAQHG
-638 QRSRSISGASSG
+638 QRYS
-650 LSTSPLSSPRPV
+650 
-662 RKFCV
+662 
-667 PPQTPDIL
+667 
-675 QSPNSS
+675 
-681 PCQSPESA
+681 
-689 PNRAATRAP
+689 
-698 TPNSLAPNSGPPPAE
+698 
-713 LNRTQTLPSKPKTVP
+713 
-728 KPLQATRSIPLP
+728 
-740 GQSTEPASPAKSE
+740 
-753 PPTPLQLPLQPPS
+753 S
-766 ASVPPT
+766 ASL
-772 PTTPSSPSFPFAPSS
+772 
-787 ISSTPIQNSP
+787 
-797 QVRRSHFAASPQLS
+797 LS
-811 VPFVPAVPMS
+811 VPLSPLS
-821 PIRLHHFHPV
+821 PIRLHHLHPL
-831 APASSS
+831 AG
-837 FTDQPKSIPLIQVTP
+837 TDHNGKSIPTIQVTP

-865 GTPVHTPKD
+865 GTPVHTPKE
-874 SPAGTPN
+874 SPAGTPS
-881 PTPPPSPLAKKS
+881 PTPPPSPSIGGMPWRTRLNSIKNSFLGSPRFHRRKLQVPTQEEMSNLTPDSSPELAKKS

-905 QIFIVIRDKPLS
+905 QIFVVIRDKPLS
-917 SIKADIVQAFLSIPS
+917 SIKADIVHAFLSIPS
-932 LSHSVISQTSFR
+932 LSHSVVSQTSFR

-988 SAGALSE
+988 SGPSRRFKRVVETIQTQLLSTHDQPGVQQLSGEWPVTPLTHLFLCLSLTQHPEHAWRLAHPCRALKAAHTHQGQMSLSSV

>member
-25 TLGKGQTAGEHPV
+25 TLGKGQT
-38 LASWIRAVEQEAKPA
+38 
-53 WSQLFD
+53 
-59 WDGKRGSKATKS
+59 
-71 IGEIQIRPWKLFSCV
+71 
-86 LSEMRGEVIRRK
+86 
-98 RKRQREEMEG
+98 
-108 PAVGEGIS
+108 
-116 ASEKF
+116 
-121 EGEVLHQ
+121 
-128 FGNAR
+128 
-133 ILCALSQS
+133 
-141 LAFEAVFKDS
+141 
-151 LPALPSQIQTKPL
+151 
-164 CLPGHLLDIPPPK
+164 
-177 PCHSRFSSAC
+177 
-187 SLRAERASSGL
+187 GL

-296 FCHSHSICQSAGGCL
+296 FCHSHSIC
-311 GDERRRGGEAEGER
+311 
-325 TQQGA
+325 
-330 VTPRTSLALRCEPPN
+330 
-345 SSMDRSK
+345 
-352 RELLQRRGAP
+352 
-362 GAAKDANHRDLKPE
+362 HRDLKPE

-589 DPPKKRVDSPMLNRH
+589 DPPRKRVDSPMLNRH

-638 QRSRSISGASSG
+638 QSKSVYSKSLDIPDAGTKRSKEERSRSISGASSG

-667 PPQTPDIL
+667 PPQSPDLL
-675 QSPNSS
+675 QSPNTS
-681 PCQSPESA
+681 PCPSPD
-689 PNRAATRAP
+689 PVVNRAGPRIS
-698 TPNSLAPNSGPPPAE
+698 TPNSLAPNSEPLPSA
-713 LNRTQTLPSKPKTVP
+713 LNKTQTLPAKPKVVP
-728 KPLQATRSIPLP
+728 KPLQATRSNPLP
-740 GQSTEPASPAKSE
+740 EFSEAKSE
-753 PPTPLQLPLQPPS
+753 PSSPCLLPLQSPS
-766 ASVPPT
+766 TSVLPT
-772 PTTPSSPSFPFAPSS
+772 PTSPSSPSSPVSPCH
-787 ISSTPIQNSP
+787 IPNSP
-797 QVRRSHFAASPQLS
+797 HVRRSLFAANPQLS
-811 VPFVPAVPMS
+811 VPYCPVVPLS

-831 APASSS
+831 APAPSP
-837 FTDQPKSIPLIQVTP
+837 FTDHPPKSIPLIQVTP

-874 SPAGTPN
+874 SPAGTPT
-881 PTPPPSPLAKKS
+881 PTPPPSPSIGGMPWRTRLNSIKNSFLGSPRFHRRKLQVPTQEEMSSLTPESSPELAKKS

-905 QIFIVIRDKPLS
+905 QIFIVIKDKPLS

-988 SAGALSE
+988 SGPSRRFKRVVETIQSQLLSTHDQPGVQQLSDEKNGQVPYPSGTPTKRCPSPMHVRRHEPENNDTKCPAAGRDRAKLSVASVGTQEES

>member
-1 MSSSGKDNSGAQHA
+1 MSSSGKDANSGHYA

-25 TLGKGQTAGEHPV
+25 TLGKGQT
-38 LASWIRAVEQEAKPA
+38 
-53 WSQLFD
+53 
-59 WDGKRGSKATKS
+59 
-71 IGEIQIRPWKLFSCV
+71 
-86 LSEMRGEVIRRK
+86 
-98 RKRQREEMEG
+98 
-108 PAVGEGIS
+108 
-116 ASEKF
+116 
-121 EGEVLHQ
+121 
-128 FGNAR
+128 
-133 ILCALSQS
+133 
-141 LAFEAVFKDS
+141 
-151 LPALPSQIQTKPL
+151 
-164 CLPGHLLDIPPPK
+164 
-177 PCHSRFSSAC
+177 
-187 SLRAERASSGL
+187 GL

-287 FRQIMSALD
+287 FRQIISALD
-296 FCHSHSICQSAGGCL
+296 FCHSHSIC
-311 GDERRRGGEAEGER
+311 
-325 TQQGA
+325 
-330 VTPRTSLALRCEPPN
+330 
-345 SSMDRSK
+345 
-352 RELLQRRGAP
+352 
-362 GAAKDANHRDLKPE
+362 HRDLKPE

-422 YDGRKADVWSCG
+422 YDGRKADAWSCG

-479 GMIEVDATK
+479 GMIEVDAGK
-488 RLTLEQIQKH
+488 RFTLEQIQKH
-498 TWYIGGKNEPE
+498 TWYLAGKNEPE

-515 RKVTIR
+515 RKVAIR
-521 SLPSADDIDPDVL
+521 MLATEEIDPDVL
-534 DSMHSLGCFRDKNKL
+534 ESMHSLGCFRDKDKL
-549 LKDLLSDDDNQEKMI
+549 TKDLLSEDDNQEKMI

-574 YPSQEDQNLPPRNEI
+574 YPSHEDQNLPPRTEI
-589 DPPKKRVDSPMLNRH
+589 ADPPRKRVDSPMLSRH

-614 EVLSVTD
+614 EVLSVTE
-621 GGSPVPARRAID
+621 GGSPVPVRRAID
-633 MTQHG
+633 MATHG
-638 QRSRSISGASSG
+638 QSKSVFSKSLDITNANCSKEERSRSISGASSG
-650 LSTSPLSSPRPV
+650 LSTSPLSSPR
-662 RKFCV
+662 
-667 PPQTPDIL
+667 
-675 QSPNSS
+675 
-681 PCQSPESA
+681 
-689 PNRAATRAP
+689 
-698 TPNSLAPNSGPPPAE
+698 
-713 LNRTQTLPSKPKTVP
+713 
-728 KPLQATRSIPLP
+728 
-740 GQSTEPASPAKSE
+740 
-753 PPTPLQLPLQPPS
+753 
-766 ASVPPT
+766 
-772 PTTPSSPSFPFAPSS
+772 
-787 ISSTPIQNSP
+787 
-797 QVRRSHFAASPQLS
+797 
-811 VPFVPAVPMS
+811 
-821 PIRLHHFHPV
+821 
-831 APASSS
+831 
-837 FTDQPKSIPLIQVTP
+837 VTP

-874 SPAGTPN
+874 SPTGTPS
-881 PTPPPSPLAKKS
+881 PTPPPSPSIGGMPWRTRLNSIKNSFLGSPRFHRRKMQVPTQEDMSSLTPDSSPELAKKS

-917 SIKADIVQAFLSIPS
+917 SIKADIVHAFLSIPS

-964 DITYTESTAATKEN
+964 DITYTESTSATKDN

-988 SAGALSE
+988 SGPSRRFKRVVETIQAQLLSSDQPGIQPQISDGSQRSASLPSKSSKRGSPLSNFFDVIKQLFSDEKNIQASHSPGAPATPSSPAKHAPSSKPNQPPPNDSKCPPGKDKTKMAASNRTQEQP

>member
-1 MSSSGKDNSGAQHA
+1 MSSTGKDNSSQHA

-25 TLGKGQTAGEHPV
+25 TLGKGQT
-38 LASWIRAVEQEAKPA
+38 
-53 WSQLFD
+53 
-59 WDGKRGSKATKS
+59 
-71 IGEIQIRPWKLFSCV
+71 
-86 LSEMRGEVIRRK
+86 
-98 RKRQREEMEG
+98 
-108 PAVGEGIS
+108 
-116 ASEKF
+116 
-121 EGEVLHQ
+121 
-128 FGNAR
+128 
-133 ILCALSQS
+133 
-141 LAFEAVFKDS
+141 
-151 LPALPSQIQTKPL
+151 
-164 CLPGHLLDIPPPK
+164 
-177 PCHSRFSSAC
+177 
-187 SLRAERASSGL
+187 GL

-287 FRQIMSALD
+287 FRQIISALD
-296 FCHSHSICQSAGGCL
+296 FCHSHSIC
-311 GDERRRGGEAEGER
+311 
-325 TQQGA
+325 
-330 VTPRTSLALRCEPPN
+330 
-345 SSMDRSK
+345 
-352 RELLQRRGAP
+352 
-362 GAAKDANHRDLKPE
+362 HRDLKPE

-488 RLTLEQIQKH
+488 RFTLEQIQKH

-515 RKVTIR
+515 RKVAIR
-521 SLPSADDIDPDVL
+521 MLPSTEDIDPDVL
-534 DSMHSLGCFRDKNKL
+534 ESMHSLGCFRDKNKL
-549 LKDLLSDDDNQEKMI
+549 MKDLLTDEDNQEKMI

-574 YPSQEDQNLPPRNEI
+574 YPSHEDQNLPPRNEI
-589 DPPKKRVDSPMLNRH
+589 DPPRKRVDSPLLTRH
-604 GKRRPERKSM
+604 NKRRPERKSM
-614 EVLSVTD
+614 EVLSVTE
-621 GGSPVPARRAID
+621 GGSPVPVRRAID
-633 MTQHG
+633 MAQHG
-638 QRSRSISGASSG
+638 QSKSVFSKSLDISDANPILQSKEERSRSISGASSG
-650 LSTSPLSSPRPV
+650 LSTSPLSSPR
-662 RKFCV
+662 
-667 PPQTPDIL
+667 
-675 QSPNSS
+675 
-681 PCQSPESA
+681 
-689 PNRAATRAP
+689 
-698 TPNSLAPNSGPPPAE
+698 
-713 LNRTQTLPSKPKTVP
+713 
-728 KPLQATRSIPLP
+728 
-740 GQSTEPASPAKSE
+740 
-753 PPTPLQLPLQPPS
+753 
-766 ASVPPT
+766 
-772 PTTPSSPSFPFAPSS
+772 
-787 ISSTPIQNSP
+787 
-797 QVRRSHFAASPQLS
+797 
-811 VPFVPAVPMS
+811 
-821 PIRLHHFHPV
+821 
-831 APASSS
+831 
-837 FTDQPKSIPLIQVTP
+837 VTP

-865 GTPVHTPKD
+865 GTPVHTPKE
-874 SPAGTPN
+874 SPAGTPS
-881 PTPPPSPLAKKS
+881 PTPPPSPSIGGMPWRTRLNSIKNSFLGSPRFHRRKLQVPTQEEMSSLTPESSPELAKKS

-905 QIFIVIRDKPLS
+905 QIFVVIRDKPLS
-917 SIKADIVQAFLSIPS
+917 SIKADIVHAFLSIPS
-932 LSHSVISQTSFR
+932 LSHSVVSQTSFR

-964 DITYTESTAATKEN
+964 DITYTESMAATKEN

-988 SAGALSE
+988 SGPSRRFKRVVETIQAQLLTTHEQPGVQQLSGSPLSNFFDVIKQLFSDEKNGQVSHQPGTPKHANSKRHEPEPNDSKCPSDQDKAKMAPSVGTQEQP